1 MSDVPVQL
9 VVAAFQDEKSAKAAL
24 NELKEA
30 QREKLIKIE
39 DAAVLRKDEKGKLHM
54 HEVHDWGG
62 GKGAV
67 VGGLIGAAVG
77 IIFPPGILL
86 AGAAGA
92 LIGGLSAKLRD
103 SGFDDNRLKK
113 LGEGLEPGT
122 SAIIAV
128 VEHTWVAQVQDT
140 LDEYAIDMFTE
151 DISADIAE
159 QLQEGKQLSIS
170 AIGTQE
176 GFAVERVTSDEESVE
191 VERMTVTDDAVVS
204 GRAVITDEGIAG
216 ERLTET
222 DDATIYEAGVVTN
235 DVAAFAEVVATD
247 EGVVAAGVTA
257 IAEEEDEAPEAL
269 EAEAEEAEGD
279 IEEEEK

>member
-128 VEHTWVAQVQDT
+128 VEHRWVAQVQDK
-140 LDEYAIDMFTE
+140 LDEYAVDMFTE

-176 GFAVERVTSDEESVE
+176 GFAVERVTADEESVE
-191 VERMTVTDDAVVS
+191 VERMAVTDDAVVA

-222 DDATIYEAGVVTN
+222 DDTTVYEAGVVTE

-247 EGVVAAGVTA
+247 EGVVAAGVAA

-269 EAEAEEAEGD
+269 EAEGEEAEGD
-279 IEEEEK
+279 TEEEEK